1 MIGRDLMASTTKAEM
16 PASRSR
22 PIFFSI
28 CGQGMFGAVGHVMG
42 YYELVVFSRVV
53 PLSRL
58 RVAAFF
64 PVARS

>member
-1 MIGRDLMASTTKAEM
+1 MIGRDLMASTAKAEM

-22 PIFFSI
+22 PIFFFSI

-58 RVAAFF
+58 RVAAF
-64 PVARS
+64 SL